1 MAFAAAASAAPAP
14 EAATKYPAG
23 YPSKPIRLLVSG
35 VGGAGDFAGR
45 LIAAELTQ
53 RLGQQIVID
62 NRPGGVT
69 PGEILVKA
77 QPDGYTLM
85 MVGFV
90 IWLSPFMR
98 EGVPFD
104 AERDCED
111 ITRKGKIIRDAGIRM
126 E

>member
-1 MAFAAAASAAPAP
+1 MALATAANAAPAP
-14 EAATKYPAG
+14 DSITKFPA
-23 YPSKPIRLLVSG
+23 KPIRLLVSG

-77 QPDGYTLM
+77 QPDGY
-85 MVGFV
+85 
-90 IWLSPFMR
+90 
-98 EGVPFD
+98 
-104 AERDCED
+104 
-111 ITRKGKIIRDAGIRM
+111 
-126 E
+126 